1 MHEKETKK
9 KQILAKLESHISKPK
24 RNLSWFGK
32 DPKQPCSASPQRGAN
47 RPAITAQC
55 TAYKPVEQHSQTAKG
70 TRGLLKQV
78 TCRCKLKPTCKKNNR
93 TQSRWKNYTTKTE
106 TIPKHDVQNTRKF
119 LGPCFTCAHFA
130 LGLACGAPRQNCL
143 VTKGVFSRIRHV
155 QETVFILVFVVNL
168 RHE

>member
-78 TCRCKLKPTCKKNNR
+78 TCRCKLKPKAEQLAKKI
-93 TQSRWKNYTTKTE
+93 TAHSHDGKTTPQKPKQFQNMMSKTHGNFSAPVSHVL
-106 TIPKHDVQNTRKF
+106 ILLLV
-119 LGPCFTCAHFA
+119 L
-130 LGLACGAPRQNCL
+130 LAEHRDKTA
-143 VTKGVFSRIRHV
+143 
-155 QETVFILVFVVNL
+155 
-168 RHE
+168 